1 MNYVQCPHCNAKV
14 KHDGSRDGQTVPC
27 PRCRNPFQFPLLTQ
41 SLPAATTAN
50 SPSLIFSDAAE
61 PSYGINAR
69 EPWFYGF
76 LEVYAKV
83 SMWLGTLTAFGLFF
97 HVFIHVL
104 TFMGSPAEFSLP
116 GKDCRSSFWSLSPA
130 R

>member
-1 MNYVQCPHCNAKV
+1 
-14 KHDGSRDGQTVPC
+14 
-27 PRCRNPFQFPLLTQ
+27 LTQ

-83 SMWLGTLTAFGLFF
+83 SMWLGTLTAFGLLF

-104 TFMGSPAEFSLP
+104 TSMESPAEFFTSWEGLSLIFLVIIASP
-116 GKDCRSSFWSLSPA
+116 VILLMTFYWIAPLLLAIDIGRSLRCIHRNVRPQRST
-130 R
+130 